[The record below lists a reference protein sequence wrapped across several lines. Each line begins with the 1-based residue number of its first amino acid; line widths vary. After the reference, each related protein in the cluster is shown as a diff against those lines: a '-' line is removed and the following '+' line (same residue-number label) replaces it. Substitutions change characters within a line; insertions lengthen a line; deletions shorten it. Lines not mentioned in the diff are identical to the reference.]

1 MSRLRI
7 LYIISMV
14 ILGLLLVFTVFRPM
28 VTGGEYSEVQ
38 GMYLLEKADEWIIE
52 LHLLNHE
59 GQDTNYTVDV
69 LVDGDL
75 CTDTIPI
82 RSGRVVKLFRTA
94 GR

>member
-7 LYIISMV
+7 LYIISLV